1 MKKSGGHSTSR
12 MRKSPLNPLLPD
24 HESLIEMPRSR
35 TILLAISLIS
45 FALIGA
51 ALYLQHAKEMLPCPL
66 CVIQRY
72 LFLAVGIAALG
83 GVLSDKLRA
92 GAAVALLAALGG
104 LGVVGKHLYVLAN
117 PGFSCGID
125 PMETTLNKIPTAE
138 FMPWMFRAEGLC
150 QDASDTLFGL
160 SIPQWSGAWFVLL
173 TLALVWVVITARRQR

>member
-1 MKKSGGHSTSR
+1 
-12 MRKSPLNPLLPD
+12 
-24 HESLIEMPRSR
+24 MPRSR
-35 TILLAISLIS
+35 PALLAISLVS

-72 LFLAVGIAALG
+72 LFLAVGIAALAG
-83 GVLSDKLRA
+83 ALTHKIRA

-138 FMPWMFRAEGLC
+138 LMPWMFRAEGLC
-150 QDASDTLFGL
+150 ESATDTLFGL
-160 SIPQWSGAWFVLL
+160 SIPQWAAVWFVLL
-173 TLALVWVVITARRQR
+173 TLALVAVLVTGRRQR

>member
-1 MKKSGGHSTSR
+1 
-12 MRKSPLNPLLPD
+12 
-24 HESLIEMPRSR
+24 MPRSR
-35 TILLAISLIS
+35 SALLAISLIS

-51 ALYLQHAKEMLPCPL
+51 ALYLQHAKDMLPCPL

-72 LFLAVGIAALG
+72 LFLGVGIAALAG
-83 GVLSDKLRA
+83 ALSDKIRA

-150 QDASDTLFGL
+150 ENAGDALLGL
-160 SIPQWSGAWFVLL
+160 SIPQWSAVWFVLL
-173 TLALVWVVITARRQR
+173 TLALVWVLVRQARRAR